1 MSKEFATKLINT
13 ILFSFFSRAKDDT
26 STSSSNNNLAINKS
40 AMGSGAYAG
49 VIGAGPG
56 LLRRRYSVPEIIM
69 RK

>member
-1 MSKEFATKLINT
+1 MYARLQTKLT
-13 ILFSFFSRAKDDT
+13 KILFSIFSRAKDDT
-26 STSSSNNNLAINKS
+26 STSSSNNDIRIKKS

>member
-1 MSKEFATKLINT
+1 MSLPLPDPKLTKIM
-13 ILFSFFSRAKDDT
+13 FFIYSRAKDDT
-26 STSSSNNNLAINKS
+26 STSSSNNDITINKS
-40 AMGSGAYAG
+40 KMGSGAYAG